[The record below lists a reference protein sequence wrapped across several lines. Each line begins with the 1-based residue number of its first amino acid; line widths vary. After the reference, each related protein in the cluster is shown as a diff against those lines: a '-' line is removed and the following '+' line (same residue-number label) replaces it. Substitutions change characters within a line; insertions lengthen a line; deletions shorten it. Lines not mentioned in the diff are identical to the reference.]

1 MGRALGSWI
10 TATGLRKFSR
20 EVLRDVLLTE
30 IEKLRRKGIEIP
42 LDLQAK
48 GLDLDKLANYFHG
61 EHDSQVLEEALF
73 CAIKLDSE
81 EGWECVQA
89 EIRKSGI
96 SYTEPEGRCLGNA
109 SHCLLAWL
117 MLKDQL
123 PYLLETSY
131 GKIQTS
137 HAFTLHLHPL
147 NTWLGEEHYRSPTA
161 ESIKEAESALAEHY
175 RVATGKAWCR
185 IIHFDCYE
193 DEVWFMIRYPGRIEC
208 KPVLDGDE
216 EKDDAT
222 TPLFF
227 HTVVYD
233 RKNCMLRT
241 TVKAQKLCSKLR
253 LAFGKMLFGDGNA
266 FVSAPMDL
274 DRLLKVE
281 RIKDRWEDISN
292 RDPKAAIQNVHIV
305 RMSCSIKGL
314 GSTKTTFA
322 FHEKD
327 RRTLF
332 EGDLFGLG
340 APADGVP
347 RSPEKIALDSA
358 SEIAWIQIG
367 FDLVSDNG
375 WKRKKGKV
383 TIKQG
388 NTIGLEQD
396 SGARH
401 LLDFIYEHGIIS
413 KRDCNQR
420 AS

>member
-10 TATGLRKFSR
+10 TATGLKKFNP
-20 EVLRDVLLTE
+20 EVFRDALLTDK
-30 IEKLRRKGIEIP
+30 EKFKRSGIEIP
-42 LDLQAK
+42 ENLESQKFDFGRLT
-48 GLDLDKLANYFHG
+48 DYFHG

-81 EGWECVQA
+81 EGWECVQS

-96 SYTEPEGRCLGNA
+96 PYTEPEGRCIGNA
-109 SHCLLAWL
+109 CHCLLAWL
-117 MLKDQL
+117 MLRDSL

-131 GKIQTS
+131 GRIQTS
-137 HAFTLHLHPL
+137 SAFTLHLFPL
-147 NTWLGEEHYRSPTA
+147 NSWHGDQTFQLPDGR
-161 ESIKEAESALAEHY
+161 SIKEAEALLADHY
-175 RVATGKAWCR
+175 RTATGKAWCR
-185 IIHFDCYE
+185 IQHFDCFE
-193 DEVWFMIRYPGRIEC
+193 DEIWFMIRYPGRIEC

-233 RKNCMLRT
+233 RKTHMLRT
-241 TVKAQKLCSKLR
+241 TVKAQKLCSKIR

-266 FVSAPMDL
+266 FLNSPMEL

-281 RIKDRWEDISN
+281 KIRERWELISKS
-292 RDPKAAIQNVHIV
+292 DMKAAIQNVRIV
-305 RMSCSIKGL
+305 RMSCRIKGM
-314 GSTKTTFA
+314 GSTKVTCNFD
-322 FHEKD
+322 EKD
-327 RRTLF
+327 RKSLF
-332 EGDLFGLG
+332 EGDLFGCSF
-340 APADGVP
+340 ADSV
-347 RSPEKIALDSA
+347 SKTPEQRALDSSA
-358 SEIAWIQIG
+358 EIFWIQLAY
-367 FDLVSDNG
+367 DLVTGNG

-396 SGARH
+396 SGARY
-401 LLDFIYEHGIIS
+401 LLDFIYENGIIE
-413 KRDCNQR
+413 RRACNQS

>member
-10 TATGLRKFSR
+10 TATGLKKFNA
-20 EVLRDVLLTE
+20 EVLRDALLTDK
-30 IEKLRRKGIEIP
+30 EKFKRAGIEIP
-42 LDLQAK
+42 SDLESKSLDYARLT
-48 GLDLDKLANYFHG
+48 DYFHG
-61 EHDSQVLEEALF
+61 EHDSQVLEESLF

-81 EGWECVQA
+81 EGWESVQA
-89 EIRKSGI
+89 EIHKSGI
-96 SYTEPEGRCLGNA
+96 PYTEPEGRCIGNA
-109 SHCLLAWL
+109 CHCLLAWL
-117 MLKDQL
+117 LLKDSL

-147 NTWLGEEHYRSPTA
+147 NSWLSEQDFRKPDA
-161 ESIKEAESALAEHY
+161 KSIKDAETALAEHY
-175 RVATGKAWCR
+175 GATTGKAWCR

-253 LAFGKMLFGDGNA
+253 LAFGKMLFNDGNA
-266 FVSAPMDL
+266 FVNAPMDL
-274 DRLLKVE
+274 ERLLKVD
-281 RIKDRWEDISN
+281 RIKDRWEHISN
-292 RDPKAAIQNVHIV
+292 RDPKAPIQNVHIV

-322 FHEKD
+322 FQEKD

-332 EGDLFGLG
+332 EGDLFGLSS
-340 APADGVP
+340 PADGVP

-358 SEIAWIQIG
+358 SEISWIQIG

>member
-10 TATGLRKFSR
+10 TATGLKKFNAD
-20 EVLRDVLLTE
+20 VLRDALLTDK
-30 IEKLRRKGIEIP
+30 EKFKRAGIEIP
-42 LDLQAK
+42 SDLESKSLDYARLT
-48 GLDLDKLANYFHG
+48 DYFHG
-61 EHDSQVLEEALF
+61 EHDSQVLEESLF

-81 EGWECVQA
+81 EGWESVQA
-89 EIRKSGI
+89 EIHKSGI
-96 SYTEPEGRCLGNA
+96 PYTEPEGRCIGNA
-109 SHCLLAWL
+109 CHCLLAWL
-117 MLKDQL
+117 LLKDSL

-147 NTWLGEEHYRSPTA
+147 NTWLGEEHYRIPTA
-161 ESIKEAESALAEHY
+161 ESIKEAEAALAEHY

-253 LAFGKMLFGDGNA
+253 LAFGKMLFNDGNA

>member
-1 MGRALGSWI
+1 
-10 TATGLRKFSR
+10 
-20 EVLRDVLLTE
+20 VLRDVLLTE

-109 SHCLLAWL
+109 CHCLLAWL

-147 NTWLGEEHYRSPTA
+147 NTWLCEEHYRSPTA
-161 ESIKEAESALAEHY
+161 ESIKEAEAALAEHY

-358 SEIAWIQIG
+358 SEISWIQIG
-367 FDLVSDNG
+367 FDLVLDNG

-413 KRDCNQR
+413 KRDSNQR